1 MAFAMLIGLLPVTAL
16 AAEGSAA
23 SINGAEYATLA
34 EAFAAVKDEAVTVTL
49 LRDTEVPSPITIA
62 EGKTVTLD
70 MQGHKISVSNDFSG
84 RVFVNNGTFTI
95 QGNGTIDVTAAGQN
109 GYGSV
114 NNFGT
119 LTVSGGPT
127 QIRKHPMPA
136 TSITEAEAPP
146 HLKMLPFMAA
156 AVVLSPQ

>member
-1 MAFAMLIGLLPVTAL
+1 MTAL

-34 EAFAAVKDEAVTVTL
+34 EAFAAVKDEVVTVTL

-95 QGNGTIDVTAAGQN
+95 QGNGTIDVTAAEQN

-119 LTVSGGPT
+119 LTVSGGTYTNPKASDASNFYN
-127 QIRKHPMPA
+127 RKRRHR
-136 TSITEAEAPP
+136 
-146 HLKMLPFMAA
+146 H
-156 AVVLSPQ
+156 V